1 MDLKKKCRIFTIR
14 KKIEKMTLQKEQTY
28 KLGRNTIKVLEIDG
42 DRLSVLVNGT
52 IYNNWSKTEMEYDI
66 EQGHYEL
73 I

>member
-1 MDLKKKCRIFTIR
+1 
-14 KKIEKMTLQKEQTY
+14 MTLQKEQTY